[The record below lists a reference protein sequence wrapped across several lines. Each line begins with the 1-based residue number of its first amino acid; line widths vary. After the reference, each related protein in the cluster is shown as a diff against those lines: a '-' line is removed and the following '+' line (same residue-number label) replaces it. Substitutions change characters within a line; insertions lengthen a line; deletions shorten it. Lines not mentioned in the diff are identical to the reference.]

1 MNGYST
7 REQAE
12 VKAQEIGG
20 EVVTAYDGSYLARG
34 DRRASDRSPYYA
46 GADFAGYL
54 ADLGA
59 PLETLLNG
67 AEAAQSPAWWT
78 A

>member
-7 REQAE
+7 REQALA
-12 VKAQEIGG
+12 KAQEIGG
-20 EVVTAYDGSYLARG
+20 EVVTAFDGSYLARG
-34 DRRASDRSPYYA
+34 DRRVSDRSPYYA

-54 ADLGA
+54 ADLGE

>member
-1 MNGYST
+1 MNGYET
-7 REQAE
+7 REQALA
-12 VKAQEIGG
+12 KAQEIGG
-20 EVVTAYDGSYLARG
+20 SVVTAYDGSYLARG

-54 ADLGA
+54 SDLGA

-67 AEAAQSPAWWT
+67 RDAAQSPAWWT

>member
-7 REQAE
+7 RA
-12 VKAQEIGG
+12 KAQEIGG
-20 EVVTAYDGSYLARG
+20 EVVTAFDGSYLARG
-34 DRRASDRSPYYA
+34 DRRVSDRSPYYA

-54 ADLGA
+54 ADLGE
-59 PLETLLNG
+59 PLETG